1 MSNLTREQVLIE
13 YVKCNRDVEYAL
25 RTYLETYDNTVKKY
39 VPLEYVDL
47 VTDLLL
53 KYRVVFKIVKPRKT
67 KLGDFRAGIQGEK
80 HQITV
85 NGDLNKYSF
94 LITTLHEFAHLI
106 TYDEYGRRAAPH
118 GKEWKDNFSML
129 LVPMIR
135 IGHLP
140 KPIESALMNSLVN
153 VKASSCTDVNLQR
166 VLLTFDERNDNLTTL
181 ESLEKNSIFELNGRL
196 FEKGVLRRTRFM
208 CKEQH
213 GKRYFLVNRLAMV
226 KEFKNEQ
233 E

>member
-1 MSNLTREQVLIE
+1 MSEKRVKYTAVL
-13 YVKCNRDVEYAL
+13 
-25 RTYLETYDNTVKKY
+25 KKY

-53 KYRVVFKIVKPRKT
+53 KHRVVFKIVKPRKT
-67 KLGDFRAGIQGEK
+67 KLGDFRAGIREEK

-106 TYDEYGRRAAPH
+106 TFEEYGRRAAPH
-118 GKEWKDNFSML
+118 GQEWKDNFTQL
-129 LVPMIR
+129 LIPMIQ

-140 KPIESALMNSLVN
+140 KTIESALMNSLVN

-166 VLLTFDERNDNLTTL
+166 VLLTFDERNDNLKTL
-181 ESLEKNSIFELNGRL
+181 ESLEKNSIFELDGRL

-226 KEFKNEQ
+226 KEIKHEQ
-233 E
+233 EQL

>member
-1 MSNLTREQVLIE
+1 MSDKRLKYSTVL
-13 YVKCNRDVEYAL
+13 R
-25 RTYLETYDNTVKKY
+25 KY
-39 VPLEYVDL
+39 IPVEYVDF
-47 VTDLLL
+47 VVDLLL
-53 KYRVVFKIVKPRKT
+53 QHRVVFKIVKPRKT
-67 KLGDFRAGIQGEK
+67 KLGDFRSGLGGEK

-106 TYDEYGRRAAPH
+106 TFDMHGPKVSPH
-118 GKEWKDNFSML
+118 GREWKDNFTQL
-129 LVPMIR
+129 LVPIIR
-135 IGHLP
+135 LGHLP

-166 VLLTFDERNDNLTTL
+166 VLLTFDERNDNLKTL
-181 ESLEKNSIFELNGRL
+181 ESLEKNSIFELNGQR
-196 FEKGVLRRTRFM
+196 FEKGNLRRTRFM
-208 CKEQH
+208 CKEYN

-226 KEFKNEQ
+226 KEIEH

>member
-1 MSNLTREQVLIE
+1 MSNKR
-13 YVKCNRDVEYAL
+13 VKYSSIL
-25 RTYLETYDNTVKKY
+25 KKY

-47 VTDLLL
+47 VVDLLL
-53 KYRVVFKIVKPRKT
+53 KHRVVFKIVKPRKT
-67 KLGDFRAGIQGEK
+67 KLGDFRAGIRNEK

-94 LITTLHEFAHLI
+94 LITTLHEFAHLV

-118 GKEWKDNFSML
+118 GKEWKENFTKL

-135 IGHLP
+135 VGHLP
-140 KPIESALMNSLVN
+140 KPIESALMDSLVN

-166 VLLTFDERNDNLTTL
+166 VLLTFDERNDNLKTL
-181 ESLEKNSIFELNGRL
+181 ESLEKNSIFELNGKL

-213 GKRYFLVNRLAMV
+213 GKRYFLVNRLAIV
-226 KEFKNEQ
+226 KELKNEQ

>member
-1 MSNLTREQVLIE
+1 MSDKRAKYTSVL
-13 YVKCNRDVEYAL
+13 
-25 RTYLETYDNTVKKY
+25 KKY

>member
-1 MSNLTREQVLIE
+1 MSDKRAKYTSVL
-13 YVKCNRDVEYAL
+13 
-25 RTYLETYDNTVKKY
+25 KKY
-39 VPLEYVDL
+39 IPLEYVDL
-47 VTDLLL
+47 VTNLLL
-53 KYRVVFKIVKPRKT
+53 KHRVVFKIVKPRKT
-67 KLGDFRAGIQGEK
+67 KLGDFRAAIREEK

-94 LITTLHEFAHLI
+94 LITTLHEFAHLV
-106 TYDEYGRRAAPH
+106 TYDEYGRSAAPH
-118 GKEWKDNFSML
+118 GKEWKDNFTQL

-166 VLLTFDERNDNLTTL
+166 VLLTFDERNDNLKTL
-181 ESLEKNSIFELNGRL
+181 ESLEKNSIFELNGQL

>member
-1 MSNLTREQVLIE
+1 MKYSTVL
-13 YVKCNRDVEYAL
+13 
-25 RTYLETYDNTVKKY
+25 KKY
-39 VPLEYVDL
+39 VPIEYVDL

-53 KYRVVFKIVKPRKT
+53 KHRVIFKIVKPRKT
-67 KLGDFRAGIQGEK
+67 KLGDFRAGIGEEK

-85 NGDLNKYSF
+85 NGDLNKYAF
-94 LITTLHEFAHLI
+94 LITTLHEFAHLV
-106 TYDEYGRRAAPH
+106 TYDEYGRNASPH
-118 GKEWKDNFSML
+118 GKEWKDNFSKL

-166 VLLTFDERNDNLTTL
+166 VLLTFDERNDNLKTL
-181 ESLEKNSIFELNGRL
+181 ESLEKNSIFELDGRL

-208 CKEQH
+208 CKEQN
-213 GKRYFLVNRLAMV
+213 GKRYFLVNRLAIV
-226 KEFKNEQ
+226 KEIKNEQ

>member
-1 MSNLTREQVLIE
+1 MSDKRAKYTSVL
-13 YVKCNRDVEYAL
+13 
-25 RTYLETYDNTVKKY
+25 KKY

-80 HQITV
+80 YQITV